1 MSTCPAVELS
11 FETKSLRD
19 MCEIESLAIEAIGA
33 PAAEALKHR
42 LSDIRAAD
50 AIHEV
55 LAGRPQTVTVN
66 GVECRQ
72 FQLSPE
78 LVLRVVPNHVEPRL
92 KADGAPDWERIR
104 RIRVISVE
112 HQ

>member
-1 MSTCPAVELS
+1 MSACPAVEIS

-33 PAAEALKHR
+33 PAAEALKRR

-55 LAGRPQTVTVN
+55 LAGRPHTVTAN
-66 GVECRQ
+66 GLVSRQ

-78 LVLRVVPNHVEPRL
+78 LVLRVAPNHIKPRL
-92 KADGAPDWERIR
+92 KTDGAPDWERIR
-104 RIRVISVE
+104 RVRVISVE